1 MNFMIS
7 AVNTEINHKRKGTIM
22 TTTNNQYDMNST
34 ELLRLRREKRRER
47 RRQQMNAFYESM
59 KSQSADKV
67 IFLFDNDLNIA

>member
-1 MNFMIS
+1 
-7 AVNTEINHKRKGTIM
+7 M